1 MIIVLCHEQYLGNIK
16 SLKDIH
22 NWYLLKKNYRH
33 FVGSANFLLRVI
45 LDL

>member
-22 NWYLLKKNYRH
+22 NWYLLKKTTD
-33 FVGSANFLLRVI
+33 I
-45 LDL
+45 L